1 MKKEILNTRFFILI
15 VFVSFLLV
23 SCKKQLEEKVRSEL
37 IADNFIP
44 TSDDIPALIAP
55 VYSTLRPLM
64 AGWQGYF
71 DLQEESADA
80 IITPARPRG
89 WYDGGTYQRMH
100 WHTWTSV
107 EGQPNG
113 LWNRSFTGI
122 NNANRIISQIETGK
136 IPVTTGKENVLA
148 ELKTARAFYYYLL
161 LDNHGNVP
169 IVTDF
174 NDTVLPKQKTRQEVY
189 NFVIKEIT
197 DNLPLLSQNVDK
209 ITYGRFNRWAAK
221 ALLAKIYLNA
231 EVYTGTPQWDKCI
244 AECND
249 IIAKASTGSYALENR
264 YRDVFSTTNE
274 NSKELIFAVPY
285 DEIFA
290 TEANI
295 HMKTL
300 DASMQAV
307 YNMQAQPWGGNCASP
322 QFINTYDP
330 DDSRLKDSW
339 IMGPQYNANTGAL
352 VINFVNNVT
361 SISTSDANHGFRM
374 GKYEIKMG
382 VRAGLS
388 NDFPVFRYA
397 DILMM
402 KAESLLR
409 TGKHDDA
416 ALLVRQ
422 VRQRNFS
429 ANPAKATVTGAQLLA
444 GSSYNYGYW
453 KNGAVENPQG
463 GGDIPFGRFLDE
475 LGWEFAAE
483 AHRRQDLIRFGVFT
497 RKTWFNHTS
506 SSLQKIIF
514 PIPLVELN
522 KNRNLKQNP
531 GYN

>member
-1 MKKEILNTRFFILI
+1 MKQIFSNTRLLLLI
-15 VFVSFLLV
+15 VSIGLLFN
-23 SCKKQLEEKVRSEL
+23 SCKKQLEEDVRSEL
-37 IADNFIP
+37 IAGNFVP
-44 TSDDIPALIAP
+44 TAGDIPALIAP

-80 IITPARPRG
+80 IVTPARPRG

-100 WHTWTSV
+100 WHTWTNV

-136 IPVTTGKENVLA
+136 IPVTTGKEAVLA
-148 ELKTARAFYYYLL
+148 ELRTARAFYYYLL

-169 IVTDF
+169 IVTNF
-174 NDTVLPKQKTRQEVY
+174 LDTALPKQSTRQEVY
-189 NFVIKEIT
+189 NFVVKEIT
-197 DNLPLLSQNVDK
+197 DNLLLLSETVDK
-209 ITYGRFNRWAAK
+209 NTYGRFNRWAAK
-221 ALLAKIYLNA
+221 ALLAKVYLNA
-231 EVYTGTPQWDKCI
+231 GVYTGTAQWDKCI

-249 IIAKASTGSYALENR
+249 IIAKATSGSYALENR
-264 YRDVFSTTNE
+264 YRDVFVTNNE
-274 NSKELIFAVPY
+274 NSKELIFSVPY
-285 DEIFA
+285 DEIFG

-300 DASMQAV
+300 DASLQAV

-330 DDSRLKDSW
+330 DDTRLRDSW
-339 IMGPQYNANTGAL
+339 IMGPQLNANTGAL

-361 SISTSDANHGFRM
+361 SIETSAANHGFRI

-382 VRAGLS
+382 VRAGLG
-388 NDFPVFRYA
+388 NDFPIFRYA

-402 KAESLLR
+402 KAESLLK
-409 TGKHDDA
+409 TGKQGEA
-416 ALLVRQ
+416 AAIVTQ
-422 VRQRNFS
+422 VRQRNFVGT
-429 ANPAKATVTGAQLLA
+429 PAKAAVTGADLLA
-444 GSSYNYGYW
+444 GSRYNYGYW
-453 KNGAVENPQG
+453 RNGTVENPQG
-463 GGDIPFGRFLDE
+463 GADIPFGRMLDE

-497 RKTWFNHTS
+497 RKTWFNHTTS
-506 SSLQKIIF
+506 SPQKIIF
-514 PIPLVELN
+514 PIPLAELN
-522 KNRNLKQNP
+522 KNPNLKQNP